1 MKAFTTITELEILY
15 EAYSSILAKWV
26 RAEENYSK
34 TILTGFP
41 NKIYKHRRDK
51 YNEQL
56 NELHQAILE
65 LEKEIEK

>member
-15 EAYSSILAKWV
+15 KAYNSILADWV

-34 TILTGFP
+34 SILTGFP
-41 NKIYKHRRDK
+41 NEISKHRRDK
-51 YNEQL
+51 YHEQL

-65 LEKEIEK
+65 LEQGEEQ